1 MAETATMP
9 AVTFEMELVAVPGG
23 GEAATVALAS
33 GVAADRQFGEHLV
46 EALAALAFDPGQRA
60 GFHPCAADHA
70 GAVAGVEATD
80 YRRAGRGPRT
90 AAWAWGF
97 FRPPRRAAT
106 GPRTVACPWVFRARR
121 SRLRRGRC
129 GRGCGRA
136 VHRGRGAHEPARA
149 GSARRIR

>member
-23 GEAATVALAS
+23 GEAATVALAT
-33 GVAADRQFGEHLV
+33 GIAADRQFGEHLV

-80 YRRAGRGPRT
+80 YRRGGTGARAG
-90 AAWAWGF
+90 ALAWGF
-97 FRPPRRAAT
+97 FAPSFS
-106 GPRTVACPWVFRARR
+106 V
-121 SRLRRGRC
+121 
-129 GRGCGRA
+129 
-136 VHRGRGAHEPARA
+136 GA
-149 GSARRIR
+149 GGG

>member
-23 GEAATVALAS
+23 GEAATVALAT

-70 GAVAGVEATD
+70 GAAAGVEATD
-80 YRRAGRGPRT
+80 YRRA
-90 AAWAWGF
+90 
-97 FRPPRRAAT
+97 AT
-106 GPRTVACPWVFRARR
+106 GPRTVAWAGGFFPP
-121 SRLRRGRC
+121 RLRVGPRGW
-129 GRGCGRA
+129 
-136 VHRGRGAHEPARA
+136 
-149 GSARRIR
+149 